1 MDEGI
6 LESSFNAGLNYNQ
19 NLYFGKEKEE
29 YETMLNTL
37 SSNVIATIQIPVIDV
52 VVLRQEKGLI
62 K

>member
-19 NLYFGKEKEE
+19 NLYLGKEKEE

-37 SSNVIATIQIPVIDV
+37 SSNVIATGTTSRKRTHKID
-52 VVLRQEKGLI
+52 KF
-62 K
+62 